1 MSAKR
6 NSESRVPVVQWER
19 RLVDDGQMMTE
30 MILEEVLLLAVPRLV
45 SVLGHLKASSSLLLK
60 KKRLNKVYA

>member
-1 MSAKR
+1 
-6 NSESRVPVVQWER
+6 VQWER

-30 MILEEVLLLAVPRLV
+30 TILEEVLLLAVPRLV
-45 SVLGHLKASSSLLLK
+45 SVLGHLKVSSSLLLK